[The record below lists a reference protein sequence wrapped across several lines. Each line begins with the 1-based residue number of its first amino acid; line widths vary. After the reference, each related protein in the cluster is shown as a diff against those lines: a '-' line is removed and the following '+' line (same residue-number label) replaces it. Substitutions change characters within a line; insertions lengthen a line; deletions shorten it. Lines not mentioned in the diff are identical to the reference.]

1 MRYIIEAT
9 VSMVTAWRAASGLLL
24 PLVPAM
30 AVFGN
35 ALVIIAVYRE
45 KCLQTVTNLLIVS
58 LAISDFMVAI
68 CVMSFGVYYET
79 RTAFLIIAFV

>member
-1 MRYIIEAT
+1 MA
-9 VSMVTAWRAASGLLL
+9 TAWRAASGLLL
-24 PLVPAM
+24 PLVPAL

-68 CVMSFGVYYET
+68 CVMSFGVYYED
-79 RTAFLIIAFV
+79 A